1 MDIGLKD
8 KHVLITGAS
17 GGIGLELVRAF
28 LIEDAKV
35 TATFNHSR
43 DELDRIQENWQKQL
57 AVVKADVREESEVKS
72 LFEQSQNAFGRI
84 DIMVANA
91 GIANHVAAPIHE
103 MSLKQWQSTM
113 AVNLTGV
120 FLCSKYF
127 VENLANHQ
135 GDHASLILIGS
146 TAGLF
151 GEAWFADY
159 ATSKAALHGLMM
171 SIKNEI
177 VHVAKK
183 GRVNLV
189 NPGWT
194 LTPISEEVLAD
205 SERATR
211 ILQTIPLRK
220 TAVPEDITGA
230 ILYLASDKLSGH
242 ISGQTLTVAG
252 GMEGRVLYSRE
263 DLESDVNEMTQR

>member
-1 MDIGLKD
+1 MDIGLKG

-17 GGIGLELVRAF
+17 GGIGLELVRVF
-28 LIEDAKV
+28 LIEEAKV
-35 TATFNHSR
+35 TATYNHSR
-43 DELDRIQENWQKQL
+43 DELDRIQENWQKHL
-57 AVVKADVREESEVKS
+57 AVVKVDVREESEVKS
-72 LFEQSQNAFGRI
+72 LFKQSQNTFGRI

-91 GIANHVAAPIHE
+91 GIANHAASPIHK

-113 AVNLTGV
+113 AVNLTGA

-177 VHVAKK
+177 VHVARK

-194 LTPISEEVLAD
+194 LTPMSEEVLAD

-220 TAVPEDITGA
+220 TAVPEDIAGA

-252 GMEGRVLYSRE
+252 GMEGRMLYSRE
-263 DLESDVNEMTQR
+263 DLKSDVDEMTQR

>member
-1 MDIGLKD
+1 MNLGLKN

-35 TATFNHSR
+35 TATYNHSR
-43 DELDRIQENWQKQL
+43 DELDGIQENWQKQL
-57 AVVKADVREESEVKS
+57 AVIKVDVREESEVKS
-72 LFEQSQNAFGRI
+72 LFEQSQNTFGRI

-91 GIANHVAAPIHE
+91 GIANHAAAPIHK
-103 MSLKQWQSTM
+103 MSLKQWQNTM

-127 VENLANHQ
+127 VENLVNYQ

-171 SIKNEI
+171 SVKNEI
-177 VHVAKK
+177 VHAAK
-183 GRVNLV
+183 
-189 NPGWT
+189 
-194 LTPISEEVLAD
+194 
-205 SERATR
+205 
-211 ILQTIPLRK
+211 
-220 TAVPEDITGA
+220 
-230 ILYLASDKLSGH
+230 
-242 ISGQTLTVAG
+242 
-252 GMEGRVLYSRE
+252 
-263 DLESDVNEMTQR
+263 

>member
-17 GGIGLELVRAF
+17 GGIGLELVQAF
-28 LIEDAKV
+28 LIEDTKV
-35 TATFNHSR
+35 TATYNHSR

-57 AVVKADVREESEVKS
+57 AVVKVDVREESEVKS
-72 LFEQSQNAFGRI
+72 LFEQSQITFGRI

-103 MSLKQWQSTM
+103 MSLKQWKSTM

-127 VENLANHQ
+127 VANLANHQ

-177 VHVAKK
+177 VYVAKK

-194 LTPISEEVLAD
+194 LTPMSEEVLAHSD
-205 SERATR
+205 RATR

-220 TAVPEDITGA
+220 TAVPEDIAGA

-242 ISGQTLTVAG
+242 ITGQTLTVAG
-252 GMEGRVLYSRE
+252 GMEGRVLYSRK
-263 DLESDVNEMTQR
+263 DLESDVDEMTQR

>member
-1 MDIGLKD
+1 MDIGLKE

-28 LIEDAKV
+28 LIEDTKV
-35 TATFNHSR
+35 TATYNHSR

-57 AVVKADVREESEVKS
+57 AVVKVDVQKESEVKF
-72 LFEQSQNAFGRI
+72 LFEHSQNTFGRI

-103 MSLKQWQSTM
+103 MSLKQWESTM

-146 TAGLF
+146 TAGLI

-159 ATSKAALHGLMM
+159 AASKAALHGLMM

-177 VHVAKK
+177 VYVAKK

-194 LTPISEEVLAD
+194 LTPMSEEVLAD

-220 TAVPEDITGA
+220 TAVPEDIAGA

-242 ISGQTLTVAG
+242 ISGQTITVAG
-252 GMEGRVLYSRE
+252 GMEGRVLYSRK
-263 DLESDVNEMTQR
+263 DLESDVDEMTQR

>member
-1 MDIGLKD
+1 MDLGLKD

-28 LIEDAKV
+28 LKEDAKV
-35 TATFNHSR
+35 TATYNHSR

-57 AVVKADVREESEVKS
+57 AVVKVDVREESEVKS
-72 LFEQSQNAFGRI
+72 LFEQSQIAFGRI

-151 GEAWFADY
+151 GEAGFADY

-177 VHVAKK
+177 VYVAKK

-194 LTPISEEVLAD
+194 LTPMSEEVLAD
-205 SERATR
+205 SKRAIR
-211 ILQTIPLRK
+211 ILQTISLRK
-220 TAVPEDITGA
+220 TAVPEDIAGA

-242 ISGQTLTVAG
+242 ITGQTLTVAG

-263 DLESDVNEMTQR
+263 DLELDVER

>member
-1 MDIGLKD
+1 MDLGLKN

-35 TATFNHSR
+35 TATYNHSR

-57 AVVKADVREESEVKS
+57 AVIKVDVREESEVKP
-72 LFEQSQNAFGRI
+72 LFEQSQNTFGRI

-91 GIANHVAAPIHE
+91 GIANHAAAPIHE
-103 MSLKQWQSTM
+103 MSLKQWQDTM

-127 VENLANHQ
+127 VENLVNNQ

-171 SIKNEI
+171 SVKNEI
-177 VHVAKK
+177 VHAAKY

-194 LTPISEEVLAD
+194 LTPMSEEVLAN

-220 TAVPEDITGA
+220 TAVPEDIAGA

-242 ISGQTLTVAG
+242 ISGQALTVAG

-263 DLESDVNEMTQR
+263 DLESDVDEMTQR

>member
-1 MDIGLKD
+1 MNLGLKD

-35 TATFNHSR
+35 TATYNHSR
-43 DELDRIQENWQKQL
+43 DALDGIQENSQKQL
-57 AVVKADVREESEVKS
+57 AVVKVDVREESEVKS
-72 LFEQSQNAFGRI
+72 LFEQSQNTFGRI

-91 GIANHVAAPIHE
+91 GIANHAPAPIHE
-103 MSLKQWQSTM
+103 MSLKQWQRTM

-127 VENLANHQ
+127 VENLANHH
-135 GDHASLILIGS
+135 GNHASLILIGS

-194 LTPISEEVLAD
+194 LTPMSKEVLTD
-205 SERATR
+205 SEKATR

-220 TAVPEDITGA
+220 TAVPEDIAGA

-263 DLESDVNEMTQR
+263 DLESDVDEMIQR